1 MEEKVRTRSQRAGHP
16 ERWTQVPVLVKIFK
30 LIIYELSNAIDTN
43 MGKDELNVRFR
54 YFKGDYQLW
63 LVDDRWIEPKIM
75 KHTFGRRAHITEVQ
89 RPLLRL
95 KFSRFSPH
103 LKWIGL

>member
-1 MEEKVRTRSQRAGHP
+1 MKEFSKEFDSFFLQVFSMEEKVRTRSQRAGHP

-63 LVDDRWIEPKIM
+63 LVDDR
-75 KHTFGRRAHITEVQ
+75 
-89 RPLLRL
+89 
-95 KFSRFSPH
+95 
-103 LKWIGL
+103 